1 MLELDPDSFLEC
13 VLARFNV
20 LTSAGTLLM
29 TCEEAV
35 KSFETQVNG
44 EVRTDAG
51 LGVNTFP
58 NSGAFKPD
66 LRFLLLTMFD
76 HILSQ

>member
-20 LTSAGTLLM
+20 LLM
-29 TCEEAV
+29 TCEEAA
-35 KSFETQVNG
+35 KSFEMQVNG

-51 LGVNTFP
+51 LGVKTFP

-66 LRFLLLTMFD
+66 LRFLLLTLFD